1 MEHDTELVNL
11 SSLQL
16 VPDQAAA
23 GSHQHF
29 NHFVQ
34 RLIVEQATV
43 AFEAVQLRLT

>member
-1 MEHDTELVNL
+1 MEHDTELFSL

-23 GSHQHF
+23 GSYQQF

-34 RLIVEQATV
+34 RLVVEQATV
-43 AFEAVQLRLT
+43 AFEAV